1 MRTLRETFPF
11 SSGKF
16 SKNGVIKMNINLVL
30 MKIKHSNMDEG
41 MKQSLSLILDKALGD
56 GDIVARLEEE
66 IQDFENKLKKSNLP
80 LNNPL
85 LLILKRIQDVAT

>member
-1 MRTLRETFPF
+1 
-11 SSGKF
+11 
-16 SKNGVIKMNINLVL
+16 MNINLVL

-66 IQDFENKLKKSNLP
+66 INDLENGLEKAHLPFENPFLK
-80 LNNPL
+80 
-85 LLILKRIQDVAT
+85 ILKRIRDG

>member
-1 MRTLRETFPF
+1 
-11 SSGKF
+11 
-16 SKNGVIKMNINLVL
+16 MNINLVL

>member
-1 MRTLRETFPF
+1 
-11 SSGKF
+11 
-16 SKNGVIKMNINLVL
+16 
-30 MKIKHSNMDEG
+30 MDEG